1 MTGGYSFFL
10 SYAHS
15 TPLTGER
22 PDQLD
27 RWVRLFFEDLRDA
40 VQRRAEAD
48 AAGRPGPDLGSS
60 SGSGRR
66 DGFADFTVPVSA
78 DWNDRLLTALGAAD
92 VFVPLYSPNYFARA
106 RPRRE
111 LEAFRRRMDDA
122 GVPPDNRVVPVLWTP
137 PLGTAGSDWAR
148 DALAVTGPEPDY
160 ADNGLQALLRL
171 DIYRSV
177 FDRIVDRLAERI
189 VEIGDTGR
197 LRPSRVEDIDSIVLP
212 SQDESAGRQF
222 AVTVVADDLDWKP
235 FPDQELSL
243 AEYAEDVANRF
254 DFVVDTVALPAT
266 GGLSGSPGV
275 VLVDAEHLAR
285 PERRATVEEALRD
298 RPPWVLP
305 VLVGAPE
312 ATRKALTSR
321 SLRDILGFAET
332 VRRDV
337 SSRVD
342 HGVGSLKEFVEF
354 MPFLVTEAERLY
366 LRHGPMPQP
375 APDKPGSMPRLNRP
389 PTQREDDR

>member
-1 MTGGYSFFL
+1 VSGGYSFFL

-27 RWVRLFFEDLRDA
+27 RWVRLFFEELRDA
-40 VQRRAEAD
+40 TRRRDVSA
-48 AAGRPGPDLGSS
+48 PGPDLQE
-60 SGSGRR
+60 
-66 DGFADFTVPVSA
+66 GFADFTVSVGA
-78 DWNDRLLTALGAAD
+78 DWNDALLTALGAAQ

-111 LEAFRRRMDDA
+111 LEAFRLRMERA
-122 GVPPDNRVVPVLWTP
+122 GVPPGDRVVPVLWTP
-137 PLGTAGSDWAR
+137 FLGSAGSEWAR
-148 DALAVTGPEPDY
+148 DALAVTGAEPDY

-171 DIYRSV
+171 DIYKTA
-177 FDRIVDRLAERI
+177 FDRIVGRLADRI
-189 VEIGDTGR
+189 VAIAEAGP
-197 LRPSRVEDIDSIVLP
+197 LRPSRVDDIDAIVLP
-212 SQDESAGRQF
+212 SQEETAGRQF
-222 AVTVVADDLDWKP
+222 AVTVVSGRLDWKP
-235 FPDQELSL
+235 FADQKLSL

-254 DFVVDTVALPAT
+254 DFVVDIVALPPG

-275 VLVDAEHLAR
+275 VLVDAAYLER
-285 PERRATVEEALRD
+285 PERRAAVEDALRD

-321 SLRDILGFAET
+321 SLRDILGFAEP
-332 VRRDV
+332 VRRNV

-366 LRHGPMPQP
+366 LRHGPMPKP